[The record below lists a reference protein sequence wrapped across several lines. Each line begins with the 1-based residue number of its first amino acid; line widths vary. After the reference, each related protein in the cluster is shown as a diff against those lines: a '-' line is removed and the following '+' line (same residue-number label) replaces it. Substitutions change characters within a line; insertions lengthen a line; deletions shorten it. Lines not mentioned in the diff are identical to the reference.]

1 MQSIPLRNNPSH
13 RKGVGMIYSPDKNLT
28 LTTDFTPEPSDAGV
42 KRYWNQVRSLQTQ
55 KTKQAIEKNLK

>member
-1 MQSIPLRNNPSH
+1 
-13 RKGVGMIYSPDKNLT
+13 MIYSPDKNLT